1 MLLCCSME
9 DAWADSGLQTK
20 SSAEW
25 KALFKEYDKDASGAI
40 DVVELGACFKDLF
53 GVFLSA
59 SHRKVLI
66 ADVDLNSDGVL
77 QESEFLAMAKK
88 FEATLPVSSMNHTL
102 FADPGTLFVSFGV
115 NEPIGVNFEQD
126 EQKDSAGV
134 ITSVSRIQV
143 ATVDGVAAEAGVPVG
158 SMLTWLHDEPVKP
171 GTTVAAVGAIVK
183 PLKEA
188 GQAFTLGFVV
198 APEKKVLDAFTPVP
212 SAKKNSGGVAL

>member
-1 MLLCCSME
+1 M
-9 DAWADSGLQTK
+9 AD
-20 SSAEW
+20 
-25 KALFKEYDKDASGAI
+25 
-40 DVVELGACFKDLF
+40 
-53 GVFLSA
+53 
-59 SHRKVLI
+59 
-66 ADVDLNSDGVL
+66 
-77 QESEFLAMAKK
+77 
-88 FEATLPVSSMNHTL
+88 
-102 FADPGTLFVSFGV
+102 GTLFVSFGV

-171 GTTVAAVGAIVK
+171 GTTIAAVGAIVK

-188 GQAFTLGFVV
+188 GQALTLGFVV

>member
-25 KALFKEYDKDASGAI
+25 KALFEEYDKDASGAI

-77 QESEFLAMAKK
+77 QESRR
-88 FEATLPVSSMNHTL
+88 
-102 FADPGTLFVSFGV
+102 
-115 NEPIGVNFEQD
+115 
-126 EQKDSAGV
+126 V
-134 ITSVSRIQV
+134 IPPR
-143 ATVDGVAAEAGVPVG
+143 G
-158 SMLTWLHDEPVKP
+158 LT
-171 GTTVAAVGAIVK
+171 A
-183 PLKEA
+183 
-188 GQAFTLGFVV
+188 
-198 APEKKVLDAFTPVP
+198 
-212 SAKKNSGGVAL
+212 